1 MVEQTCVEEEIVFVS
16 RLKDHLAVADTLG
29 VNRSTDRSIVAKYNR
44 GGLNNIKVDEEM
56 KDCLN
61 EIVNENCLLGP
72 VHTET
77 FFLRF
82 CIVSSNEL
90 VVLASHENSKQYKN
104 AGKRFPV
111 HRALTLK
118 QINEELRGRLPD
130 KPPVSDRTIAK
141 TLNGMLIRV
150 KLARPVPADRNRP
163 DVVERRYE
171 YVNWFM
177 IQAFINHCVYI
188 DECGYNIWTARCCG
202 GL

>member
-1 MVEQTCVEEEIVFVS
+1 M
-16 RLKDHLAVADTLG
+16 
-29 VNRSTDRSIVAKYNR
+29 AKYNR

-77 FFLRF
+77 FSLRF

-118 QINEELRGRLPD
+118 QINEELRRRLPD
-130 KPPVSDRTIAK
+130 KPPVCDRTIAK
-141 TLNGMLIRV
+141 TLNGMWIRV
-150 KLARPVPADRNRP
+150 KLARLVPAMCQVKETDLTWWRDGMN
-163 DVVERRYE
+163 
-171 YVNWFM
+171 M
-177 IQAFINHCVYI
+177 S
-188 DECGYNIWTARCCG
+188 T